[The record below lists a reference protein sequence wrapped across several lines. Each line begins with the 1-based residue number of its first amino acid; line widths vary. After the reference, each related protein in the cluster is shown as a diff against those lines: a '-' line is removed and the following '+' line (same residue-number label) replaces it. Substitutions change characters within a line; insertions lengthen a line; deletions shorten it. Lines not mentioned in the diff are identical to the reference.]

1 MELCLWC
8 VGRCPTGLWFLLWH
22 PLLIPLEMGAE
33 PEGSFLCW
41 WSRAASARSPRGFGM
56 CCLWSWWLWLSS
68 CRAPWCP
75 WSWVRWLCPEC
86 SRR

>member
-22 PLLIPLEMGAE
+22 PLLVPLEMGAE

-41 WSRAASARSPRGFGM
+41 WSCAASARSP
-56 CCLWSWWLWLSS
+56 
-68 CRAPWCP
+68 
-75 WSWVRWLCPEC
+75 
-86 SRR
+86 